1 MPAYRGLLTMHTF
14 AFNATQTP
22 VLIQVIDI
30 PCNITGKRLQLA
42 NAITISES
50 LKNQHT

>member
-22 VLIQVIDI
+22 VLIQVIDS
-30 PCNITGKRLQLA
+30 NITGKRLQLA

-50 LKNQHT
+50 SKKQHT